1 MTKKLTID
9 DIFND
14 DDFRLLDSKATTS
27 TVKTDEDR
35 LIDSFKE
42 INLFFD
48 KNNRE
53 PNSNSMSE
61 YGLLAKLKN
70 FRQNE
75 AQKKTLKPYDRH
87 HLLGVETSNISGEKQ
102 SIDDILNE
110 EDDFGLLDTD
120 KDLDIFK
127 FKHTP
132 KLEDRAEADFVAQR
146 KPMKEKEFEKY
157 EQLFLKVHKEIKEGR
172 RQIKPFKDGDKH
184 LTEGQFYIA
193 DGIMLFLER
202 ANFKRTQENLKDSTL
217 NRKDGRTRIIFEN
230 GTFSNML
237 YRSLSKTLYNGNGK
251 MITNTSEK
259 TEQDLFVNTG
269 LVKEEDI
276 QTGWI
281 YVLKSQSTNKEITG
295 IKDLYKIGFASNS
308 VDDRIKNAKNEA
320 TYLFAD
326 VRKVATYKVYNRN
339 ADKLEN
345 LLHRFFAN
353 ACLDIDLFNEKGQRL
368 NPREWFV
375 APFEVIEECI
385 QLILNGNIVNYEYD
399 TELKR
404 IKLKE

>member
-1 MTKKLTID
+1 MAKKKLTID

-14 DDFRLLDSKATTS
+14 DDFGLLDSKAKTS
-27 TVKTDEDR
+27 TIKTDEDR
-35 LIDSFKE
+35 LIDSFEE
-42 INLFFD
+42 INVFFD

-53 PNSNSMSE
+53 PNSSSMSE

-75 AQKKTLKPYDRH
+75 KQKKTLKPFDRH
-87 HLLGVETSNISGEKQ
+87 NLLGFVEMEKQ
-102 SIDDILNE
+102 TIDDILNE
-110 EDDFGLLDTD
+110 EDDFGLLDSD
-120 KDLDIFK
+120 KDLDIFR

-132 KLEDRAEADFVAQR
+132 KPDERAESDFVARR
-146 KPMKEKEFEKY
+146 KAMKEKDFEKY
-157 EQLFLKVHKEIKEGR
+157 ETMFQKVHKEIKEGR
-172 RQIKPFKDGDKH
+172 RKIKPFKNIEKNLHVGDYY
-184 LTEGQFYIA
+184 LM
-193 DGIMLFLER
+193 DGILLYLES
-202 ANFKRTQENLKDSTL
+202 ANLKQEETELDSG
-217 NRKDGRTRIIFEN
+217 NRVRIEGRTRTVFEN

-237 YRSLSKTLYNGNGK
+237 FRSLGK
-251 MITNTSEK
+251 QIQKSGKLITNTNEK
-259 TEQDLFVNTG
+259 LEQELFVNTG
-269 LVKEEDI
+269 LVKEEDL

-281 YVLKSQSTNKEITG
+281 YVLKSKSTNAELSSIQN
-295 IKDLYKIGFASNS
+295 LYKIGFASNS

-326 VRKVATYKVYNRN
+326 VKKIATYKVYNRN

-345 LLHRFFAN
+345 LLHRFFAS

-375 APFEVIEECI
+375 VPFEVIEESI
-385 QLILNGNIVNYEYD
+385 QLILNENIVNYEYD

-404 IKLKE
+404 IKLKSDK

>member
-1 MTKKLTID
+1 MAKKKLTID

-14 DDFRLLDSKATTS
+14 DDFGLLDSKAKTS
-27 TVKTDEDR
+27 TIKTDEDR
-35 LIDSFKE
+35 LIDSFEE
-42 INLFFD
+42 INVFFD

-53 PNSNSMSE
+53 PNASSMSE

-75 AQKKTLKPYDRH
+75 KQKKTLKPFDRH
-87 HLLGVETSNISGEKQ
+87 NLLGFVEMEKQ
-102 SIDDILNE
+102 TIDDILNE
-110 EDDFGLLDTD
+110 DDDFGLLDSD
-120 KDLDIFK
+120 KDLDIFR

-132 KLEDRAEADFVAQR
+132 KPDERAESDFVARR
-146 KPMKEKEFEKY
+146 KAMKEKDFEKY
-157 EQLFLKVHKEIKEGR
+157 ETIFQKVHKEIKEGR
-172 RQIKPFKDGDKH
+172 RKIKPFKNIEKNLHVGDYY
-184 LTEGQFYIA
+184 LM
-193 DGIMLFLER
+193 DGILLYLES
-202 ANFKRTQENLKDSTL
+202 ANLKQEETELDSG
-217 NRKDGRTRIIFEN
+217 NRVRIEGRTRTVFEN

-237 YRSLSKTLYNGNGK
+237 FRSLGK
-251 MITNTSEK
+251 QIQKSGKLITNTNEK
-259 TEQDLFVNTG
+259 LEQELFVNTG
-269 LVKEEDI
+269 LVKEEDL

-281 YVLKSQSTNKEITG
+281 YVLKSKSTNTKLSSIQN
-295 IKDLYKIGFASNS
+295 LFKIGFASNS

-326 VRKVATYKVYNRN
+326 VKKIATYKVYNRN

-345 LLHRFFAN
+345 LLHRFFAS

-375 APFEVIEECI
+375 VPFEVIEESI
-385 QLILNGNIVNYEYD
+385 QLILNESIVNYEYD

>member
-1 MTKKLTID
+1 MAKKKLTID

-14 DDFRLLDSKATTS
+14 DDFGLLESKVKTS

-35 LIDSFKE
+35 LIDSFEE
-42 INLFFD
+42 INAFFD
-48 KNNRE
+48 KNNRV
-53 PNSNSMSE
+53 PNTSSMSE

-75 AQKKTLKPYDRH
+75 AQKKTLKPFDRH
-87 HLLGVETSNISGEKQ
+87 NLLGFVEMEKQ
-102 SIDDILNE
+102 SIDDILNDD
-110 EDDFGLLDTD
+110 DDFGLLDSD

-132 KLEDRAEADFVAQR
+132 KPEDRAETDFVARR
-146 KPMKEKEFEKY
+146 KAIKEKEFEKY
-157 EQLFLKVHKEIKEGR
+157 EQMFLQVHKEIKEGKR
-172 RQIKPFKDGDKH
+172 KIKPFKDVDKH
-184 LTEGQFYIA
+184 LKEGQFYIA

-202 ANFKRTQENLKDSTL
+202 ANLKRTQENLKDSTL

-230 GTFSNML
+230 GTLSNML

-251 MITNTSEK
+251 MITNTIEK

-269 LVKEEDI
+269 LVKEEDL

-281 YVLKSQSTNKEITG
+281 YILKSQSTNKEIAG

-320 TYLFAD
+320 TYLFAN
-326 VRKVATYKVYNRN
+326 VKKVATYKVYNRN
-339 ADKLEN
+339 ADKLES
-345 LLHRFFAN
+345 LLHRFFAS

-375 APFEVIEECI
+375 VPFEVIEESI
-385 QLILNGNIVNYEYD
+385 ELILNGNIVNYEYD

-404 IKLKE
+404 IKLKSDK

>member
-1 MTKKLTID
+1 MAKKKLTID

-14 DDFRLLDSKATTS
+14 DDFGLLDSKAKTS
-27 TVKTDEDR
+27 TIKTDEER
-35 LIDSFKE
+35 LIDSFEE
-42 INLFFD
+42 INVFFD

-53 PNSNSMSE
+53 PNSSSMSE

-75 AQKKTLKPYDRH
+75 KQKKTLKPFDRH
-87 HLLGVETSNISGEKQ
+87 NLLGFVEMEKQ
-102 SIDDILNE
+102 TIDDILNE
-110 EDDFGLLDTD
+110 EDDFGLLDSD
-120 KDLDIFK
+120 KDLDIFR

-132 KLEDRAEADFVAQR
+132 KPEDRAESDFVARR
-146 KPMKEKEFEKY
+146 KALKEKDFEKY
-157 EQLFLKVHKEIKEGR
+157 ETMFQKVHKEIKAGR
-172 RQIKPFKDGDKH
+172 RKIKPFKNIEKNLHVGDYY
-184 LTEGQFYIA
+184 LM
-193 DGIMLFLER
+193 DGILLYLES
-202 ANFKRTQENLKDSTL
+202 ANLKQEEWEQKSG
-217 NRKDGRTRIIFEN
+217 NRVRIEGRTRTVFEN

-237 YRSLSKTLYNGNGK
+237 FRSLGK
-251 MITNTSEK
+251 QIQKSGKLITNTNEK
-259 TEQDLFVNTG
+259 LEQELFVNTG
-269 LVKEEDI
+269 LVKEEDL

-281 YVLKSQSTNKEITG
+281 YVLKSKSTNAELSNIQN
-295 IKDLYKIGFASNS
+295 LYKIGFASNS

-326 VRKVATYKVYNRN
+326 VKKIATYKVYNRN
-339 ADKLEN
+339 ADKLES
-345 LLHRFFAN
+345 LLHRFFAS

-375 APFEVIEECI
+375 VPLEVIEESI
-385 QLILNGNIVNYEYD
+385 QLILNESIVNYEYD